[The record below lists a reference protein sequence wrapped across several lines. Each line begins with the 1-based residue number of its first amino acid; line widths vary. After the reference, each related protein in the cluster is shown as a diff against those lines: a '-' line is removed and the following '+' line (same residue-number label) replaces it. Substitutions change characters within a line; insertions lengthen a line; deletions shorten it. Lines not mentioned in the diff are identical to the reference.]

1 MLFIKENRKILKVY
15 FFMKDISLRQKYPLL
30 IFSAIFFPLITIIA
44 FKIEVSLTVIIF
56 SFLPV
61 IIVTIMSYFFI
72 KPLQKFLDEDSPE
85 NFEEITDLSYSLPFR
100 TVIMLFFLV
109 AGAVMIHLLAGTGN
123 FTARILIFLQLFT
136 SLLCMMVYTFFI
148 TTDMMF
154 SVREKIFKKRN
165 TLPKSIKRR
174 YESLWKRIAL
184 TFMVLFFPLPLF
196 FLILK
201 IRAMEGEYSLICDD
215 ISTILFSMSL
225 FIVPL
230 LILFTRSL
238 TRPLNLLISDMSRL
252 KEEDFESG
260 IAVITRDEIGL
271 IADGL
276 NHLSASLFSYSFL
289 LRQRIA
295 RLNLL
300 YNISQAANHIDSLD
314 RVLSFVMDAIL
325 DGLSSEKASVMLI
338 DENEEKL
345 VTKVFKGIYSNSSEN
360 NYTFRLGEGIAGKVA
375 REGKAIVANNG
386 HRDPSFFIRPGITSD
401 YKIRNLISV
410 PMIIEDRK
418 IGVVNVCN
426 KKNEADYNDDDLDL
440 LVTLSAQVAGIIE
453 KFRLRQVELENI
465 KKEKFIYMGRVAAG
479 VAHEIK
485 NPLNSI
491 AMIIQRFKREFKP
504 SEDQEEY
511 INLLKIVS
519 DEVRRVNEIVERF
532 LKFARPKKLEM
543 ATVDFIELVK
553 ELVLFITPQ
562 AKEKNITIEENTE
575 EKLLW
580 NMDRTQM
587 KQAILNIL
595 LNALEATPEG
605 GKITVSLKQ
614 KGKAVF
620 LKIKDTGSGIPE
632 DLQSKIF
639 ELYFTTKSSGNGIGL
654 CIAQKIIEQHNGTIK
669 LWSEEGKGSEF
680 IICLESVIL

>member
-1 MLFIKENRKILKVY
+1 
-15 FFMKDISLRQKYPLL
+15 MKDISLRQKYPLF

-61 IIVTIMSYFFI
+61 ITVTIMSYFFI
-72 KPLQKFLDEDSPE
+72 KPLQKFLGEDTSE
-85 NFEEITDLSYSLPFR
+85 NIEEITDLSYSLPFR
-100 TVIMLFFLV
+100 TAITLFFLV
-109 AGAVMIHLLAGTGN
+109 AGAVMIHLLVGTEN
-123 FTARILIFLQLFT
+123 FMAKILILLQLFT
-136 SLLCMMVYTFFI
+136 SLLCMIVYTFFI

-165 TLPKSIKRR
+165 SLPKSIKRR
-174 YESLWKRIAL
+174 YEPLWKRIAL
-184 TFMVLFFPLPLF
+184 TFMVLLFPLPLF

-201 IRAMEGEYSLICDD
+201 IRIMGGEIFLICND
-215 ISTILFSMSL
+215 ISIIVFSMSL
-225 FIVPL
+225 FIVPF

-238 TRPLNLLISDMSRL
+238 TRPLNILILDISRL

-271 IADGL
+271 ISDGL
-276 NHLSASLFSYSFL
+276 NHLSASLFSYSLL

-300 YNISQAANHIDSLD
+300 YNISQAANHIDCLD
-314 RVLSFVMDAIL
+314 KVLSFILDAIL
-325 DGLSSEKASVMLI
+325 DGLASEKVSVMLI

-345 VTKVFKGIYSNSSEN
+345 VTKVFKGIYNNESEN
-360 NYTFRLGEGIAGKVA
+360 NYNFKLGEGIAGKVA
-375 REGKAIVANNG
+375 REGKAIVVNSG
-386 HRDPSFFIRPGITSD
+386 YRDPSFVIRPGITSD

-453 KFRLRQVELENI
+453 KFRLRQIELENM

-543 ATVDFIELVK
+543 ATVDFIELIK
-553 ELVLFITPQ
+553 ELVLFIMPQ
-562 AKEKNITIEENTE
+562 AKEKNITIEEKME

-580 NMDRTQM
+580 NIDRTQM

-595 LNALEATPEG
+595 LNALEATSEG
-605 GKITVSLKQ
+605 GKITVSLEQ

-620 LKIKDTGSGIPE
+620 LKIKDTGPGIPE

-654 CIAQKIIEQHNGTIK
+654 CIAQKIIEQHKGTIK
-669 LWSEEGKGSEF
+669 LWSEEGKGTEF
-680 IICLESVIL
+680 IICLEPVIF

>member
-1 MLFIKENRKILKVY
+1 MLFIKENCKIIKVY
-15 FFMKDISLRQKYPLL
+15 FFMKDISLRQKYPLF

-61 IIVTIMSYFFI
+61 ITVTIMSYFFI
-72 KPLQKFLDEDSPE
+72 KPLQKFLGEDTSE
-85 NFEEITDLSYSLPFR
+85 NIEEITDLSYSLPFR
-100 TVIMLFFLV
+100 TAITLFFLV
-109 AGAVMIHLLAGTGN
+109 AGAVMIHLLVGTEN
-123 FTARILIFLQLFT
+123 FMAKILILLQLFT
-136 SLLCMMVYTFFI
+136 SLLCMIVYTFFI

-165 TLPKSIKRR
+165 SLPKSIKRR
-174 YESLWKRIAL
+174 YEPLWKRIAL
-184 TFMVLFFPLPLF
+184 TFMVLLFPLPLF

-201 IRAMEGEYSLICDD
+201 IRIMGGEIFLICND
-215 ISTILFSMSL
+215 ISIIVFSMSL
-225 FIVPL
+225 FIVPF

-238 TRPLNLLISDMSRL
+238 TRPLNILILDISRL

-271 IADGL
+271 ISDGL
-276 NHLSASLFSYSFL
+276 NHLSASLFSYSLL

-300 YNISQAANHIDSLD
+300 YNISQAANHIDCLD
-314 RVLSFVMDAIL
+314 KVLSFILDAIL
-325 DGLSSEKASVMLI
+325 DGLASEKVSVMLI

-345 VTKVFKGIYSNSSEN
+345 VTKVFKGIYNNESEN
-360 NYTFRLGEGIAGKVA
+360 NYNFKLGEGIAGKVA
-375 REGKAIVANNG
+375 REGKAIVVNSG
-386 HRDPSFFIRPGITSD
+386 YRDPSFVIRPGITSD

-453 KFRLRQVELENI
+453 KFRLRQIELENM

-543 ATVDFIELVK
+543 ATVDFIELIK
-553 ELVLFITPQ
+553 ELVLFIMPQ
-562 AKEKNITIEENTE
+562 AKEKNITIEEKME

-580 NMDRTQM
+580 NIDRTQM

-595 LNALEATPEG
+595 LNALEATSEG
-605 GKITVSLKQ
+605 GKITVSLEQ

-620 LKIKDTGSGIPE
+620 LKIKDTGPGIPE

-654 CIAQKIIEQHNGTIK
+654 CIAQKIIEQHKGTIK
-669 LWSEEGKGSEF
+669 LWSEEGKGTEF
-680 IICLESVIL
+680 IICLEPVIF